1 MKTVLTLAL
10 ITLLA
15 GCSKAPS
22 ADAPTIAADAA
33 GPEQACQRDFKRF
46 IQFNDPDSA
55 RVNSV
60 EATQN
65 PENFIVSVSAK
76 NAMGGYPAPVLCICA
91 TEKAA
96 VVSMT
101 CDVAT

>member
-22 ADAPTIAADAA
+22 AGAPTVAAAA
-33 GPEQACQRDFKRF
+33 VGPEQVCQRDFKRF

-60 EATQN
+60 EATRS
-65 PENFIVSVSAK
+65 PDRFLLSVSAK
-76 NAMGGYPAPVLCICA
+76 NAMGGYPEPVVCA
-91 TEKAA
+91 CNTENNA
-96 VVSMT
+96 VVSIT